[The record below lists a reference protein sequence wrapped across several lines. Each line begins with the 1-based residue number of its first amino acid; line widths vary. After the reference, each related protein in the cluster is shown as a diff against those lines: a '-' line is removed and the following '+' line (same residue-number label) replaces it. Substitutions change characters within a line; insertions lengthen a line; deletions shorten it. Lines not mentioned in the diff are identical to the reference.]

1 MGDGTKR
8 DKFMRI
14 FVFFD
19 LPTNTKK
26 ERKEASKFR
35 KFLID
40 DGYDMLQYSVYVRI
54 CKGADAIDKH
64 RRHIQTK
71 LPQKG
76 SIRFLPLTNATYERM
91 ENILGDCTQN
101 EKMKGSKQLLL
112 F

>member
-1 MGDGTKR
+1 MKG

-26 ERKEASKFR
+26 ERREASKFR
-35 KFLID
+35 KFLLD

-54 CKGADAIDKH
+54 CKGPDAIDKH
-64 RRHIQTK
+64 RKHIQVK

-76 SIRFLPLTNATYERM
+76 NIRFLAITNATYERM
-91 ENILGDCTQN
+91 ENILGDYTQN
-101 EKMKGSKQLLL
+101 EKKKGNKQLLL